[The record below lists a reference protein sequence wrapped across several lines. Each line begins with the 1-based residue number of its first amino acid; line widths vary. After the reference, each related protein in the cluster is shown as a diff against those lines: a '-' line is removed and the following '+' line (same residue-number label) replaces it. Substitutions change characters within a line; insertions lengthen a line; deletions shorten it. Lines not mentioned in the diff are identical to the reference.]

1 MMQDDEYESFLD
13 NVSDIT
19 KFETL
24 FTNETDRGCALLA
37 ASILDFELSI
47 LLKKSFVSNYKV
59 NKKILS
65 PNGPLGTFS
74 SKIDICYALGHFP
87 KEDYNKMHTI
97 RNIRNQFGHS
107 IEALNFN
114 IPSISHQ
121 IKSVALPNLSDTGT
135 YREMFIDTIN
145 KLLIQTHVASLL
157 ASKSFEPEHFDIN
170 PKEYVEETKK
180 KQLLKQ
186 QENGG

>member
-1 MMQDDEYESFLD
+1 MIQDDEYESFLD

-47 LLKKSFVSNYKV
+47 LLQKSFVSNNKV

-65 PNGPLGTFS
+65 ISGPLGTFS
-74 SKIDICYALGHFP
+74 SRIDICYALGHFS

-97 RNIRNQFGHS
+97 REIRNKFGHS
-107 IEALNFN
+107 MEALNFD
-114 IPSISHQ
+114 IPSISQQ
-121 IKSVALPNLSDTGT
+121 IKSIAITRPSSTGT
-135 YREMFIDTIN
+135 YREIFIDTIN

-157 ASKSFEPEHFDIN
+157 VTQPFEPEHFDIN
-170 PKEYVEETKK
+170 PKEYIEKMKKERLFK
-180 KQLLKQ
+180 KQ
-186 QENGG
+186 ENSD